1 MIIIRD
7 TKEKREEANMGSII
21 RIDSIS
27 ILHELLGYEK
37 PKHPLITLIDL
48 DNIHPKKEYKN
59 TQIVMGF
66 YSIALKN
73 CIKCDIKY
81 GRGYYDF
88 REGSLMFM
96 APEQILVVDDGI
108 DRTENE
114 GWMLCFHPD
123 LIRKS
128 TLGSRIEEF
137 TFFSYDVS
145 EALHLSEKEKKIITN
160 IVDTIETEFSQN
172 IDVYS
177 QDLIVSNIEVL
188 LNYSKR
194 FYGRQFITRTSA
206 NKDVISRFD
215 KLMRN
220 YFNSKNLEEK
230 GIPSVKYLAKEM
242 GYSTNYLSDLLK
254 KETDKNTQEYIQLYL
269 IEKAK
274 TLLLG
279 TSEPI
284 YQIAYMLGF
293 QYPAHFSKFFKTKTG
308 MSPMA
313 FRK

>member
-1 MIIIRD
+1 MD
-7 TKEKREEANMGSII
+7 SIF

-27 ILHELLGYEK
+27 ILHELLGYDK

-48 DNIHPKKEYKN
+48 NNINPTIAYRNK
-59 TQIVMGF
+59 QFVIGF
-66 YSIALKN
+66 YTITLKN
-73 CIKCDIKY
+73 GIACDVKY
-81 GRGYYDF
+81 GRRYYDF

-96 APEQILVVDDGI
+96 APEQVTAVDYSRDKK
-108 DRTENE
+108 EAE

-128 TLGSRIEEF
+128 VLDSKMKEF
-137 TFFSYDVS
+137 TFFSYDTS
-145 EALHLSEKEKKIITN
+145 EALHLSEKEKEIITN
-160 IVDTIETEFSQN
+160 IVETIKNEFSQN

-188 LNYSKR
+188 LNYCNR
-194 FYGRQFITRTSA
+194 FYGRQFITRTTV
-206 NKDVISRFD
+206 NKDVISHFD
-215 KLMRN
+215 TLLRE
-220 YFNSKNLEEK
+220 YFNSESLEEK
-230 GIPSVKYLAKEM
+230 GIPSVKHLAKEM
-242 GYSTNYLSDLLK
+242 GYSANYLSDLLK
-254 KETDKNTQEYIQLYL
+254 KETGKNTQEHIHFQLL
-269 IEKAK
+269 EKAK

-284 YQIAYMLGF
+284 SQIAYTLGF
-293 QYPAHFSKFFKTKTG
+293 EYPAHFSKFFKAKTG

>member
-1 MIIIRD
+1 MD
-7 TKEKREEANMGSII
+7 SII

-27 ILHELLGYEK
+27 MLHEFLGYEK

-48 DNIHPKKEYKN
+48 SNINSSVEYMNKQFA
-59 TQIVMGF
+59 TGF
-66 YSIALKN
+66 YVITLKN
-73 CIKCDIKY
+73 VTDCYLKY
-81 GRGYYDF
+81 GRHYYDF
-88 REGSLMFM
+88 SEGSLMFM
-96 APEQILVVDDGI
+96 APEQVTMVDFSPNK
-108 DRTENE
+108 RKTE
-114 GWMLCFHPD
+114 GWMMCFHPD

-128 TLGSRIEEF
+128 SLGNKMKEY

-145 EALHLSEKEKKIITN
+145 EALHLSEKEKEIITN
-160 IVDTIETEFSQN
+160 IVETIKNEFSQN

-194 FYGRQFITRTSA
+194 FYGRQFITRTTT

-215 KLMRN
+215 NLLRD
-220 YFNSKNLEEK
+220 YFNSKMLEEN
-230 GIPSVKYLAKEM
+230 GIPNVKYLAKEM
-242 GYSTNYLSDLLK
+242 GYSTNYLGDLLK
-254 KETDKNTQEYIQLYL
+254 KETGKNTQEHIHLHL

-279 TSEPI
+279 TSEPV
-284 YQIAYMLGF
+284 YQIAHMLGF
-293 QYPAHFSKFFKTKTG
+293 EYPAHFSKLFKAKTG
-308 MSPMA
+308 MSPKE

>member
-1 MIIIRD
+1 M
-7 TKEKREEANMGSII
+7 ENII

-27 ILHELLGYEK
+27 MLHELLGYDK
-37 PKHPLITLIDL
+37 PMHPLITLINL
-48 DNIHPKKEYKN
+48 NNINPMEKYQSKQLV
-59 TQIVMGF
+59 TGF
-66 YSIALKN
+66 YTITLKKGKN
-73 CIKCDIKY
+73 CGLRY
-81 GRGYYDF
+81 GRQYYDF
-88 REGSLMFM
+88 SEGSLMFM
-96 APEQILVVDDGI
+96 APEQVTMVEYNHNEAEI
-108 DRTENE
+108 E

-128 TLGSRIEEF
+128 GLGRKMEEF
-137 TFFSYDVS
+137 TFFSYDVN
-145 EALHLSEKEKKIITN
+145 EALHLSEKEKQIITN
-160 IVDTIETEFSQN
+160 IVDTIKTEFSQN

-194 FYGRQFITRTSA
+194 FYGRQFITRTTA

-215 KLMRN
+215 KLMRDH
-220 YFNSKNLEEK
+220 FNSKSLEEK

-254 KETDKNTQEYIQLYL
+254 KETGKNAQEHIHLYL
-269 IEKAK
+269 VEKAK

-293 QYPAHFSKFFKTKTG
+293 EYPAHFSKFFKSKTG